1 MADKPVIQVS
11 DLLRLQQDSG
21 MADPLADEGVHDYA
35 VAAMVVLRGLRRA
48 DKLKVLRR
56 MRRIMWR

>member
-21 MADPLADEGVHDYA
+21 MADPLVRERVGQI
-35 VAAMVVLRGLRRA
+35 GRA
-48 DKLKVLRR
+48 HV
-56 MRRIMWR
+56 